1 MVVRRVKAD
10 SDHLESLEQ
19 LRFALDVRMEIQI
32 KINDVEWYIGFDS
45 EGKRI
50 ISKDN
55 GDFDYH
61 FKDTDDVDEILDYVI
76 DGKKIRDQWRDIVIV
91 AM

>member
-1 MVVRRVKAD
+1 MTLSGTLVLTVRA
-10 SDHLESLEQ
+10 
-19 LRFALDVRMEIQI
+19 
-32 KINDVEWYIGFDS
+32 
-45 EGKRI
+45 KRI

-76 DGKKIRDQWRDIVIV
+76 DGKKIRDQWQDIVIV

>member
-1 MVVRRVKAD
+1 MILDKID
-10 SDHLESLEQ
+10 PYSDKLQSLEQ
-19 LRFALDVRMEIQI
+19 LRMTIEIGMDIQI
-32 KINDVEWYIGFDS
+32 KINGVEWYIGFDS

-76 DGKKIRDQWRDIVIV
+76 DGKKIRDQWQDIVIV